1 MNVGYGPVTRGVDW
15 WCARRDAKLDIDALF
30 TIGTLTPHMVLIGQL
45 GLGYIEQEW
54 LRYRSDV
61 AGDLE
66 GLSIAKARHAAATK
80 ALALAELEL
89 REGTEPSD
97 EQLTRRIGGE
107 ERTAVS
113 VIRNRRL
120 AEHRRRAED
129 AATRR
134 QQLLTEWEQ
143 SQAAIGHLCDLV
155 QARFGLAQAHAFAA
169 AGYVFRR
176 RTSYLSHLIRRHPDG
191 KRIGQL
197 TRADFVEGPQW
208 MVAARAPDLV
218 EQAG

>member
-1 MNVGYGPVTRGVDW
+1 MNVRYGPITRAVDW
-15 WCARRDAKLDIDALF
+15 WCAHRDAKLDVDALF
-30 TIGTLTPHMVLIGQL
+30 TTGTLTPHMVLIGQL

-61 AGDLE
+61 ANDLE
-66 GLSIAKARHAAATK
+66 GLSIARARHAAATK

-89 REGTEPSD
+89 REGAEPSD
-97 EQLTRRIGGE
+97 EQLTRRVGGE

-129 AATRR
+129 AATRT
-134 QQLLTEWEQ
+134 QQLLNDWQQ
-143 SQAAIGHLCDLV
+143 SQAAIGQHCDLV
-155 QARFGLAQAHAFAA
+155 QARFRLAQARAFAA

-176 RTSYLSHLIRRHPDG
+176 RSSYLSHLIRRNPDG

-197 TRADFVEGPQW
+197 TRADFIESPQW
-208 MVAARAPDLV
+208 MVAARSPDLV

>member
-1 MNVGYGPVTRGVDW
+1 MNVRYGPVTRCVDW
-15 WCARRDAKLDIDALF
+15 WCARRDAKLDADALF
-30 TIGTLTPHMVLIGQL
+30 TTGTLTPHMVLIGRL

-54 LRYRSDV
+54 LGYRSDV
-61 AGDLE
+61 ADDLE
-66 GLSIAKARHAAATK
+66 GLSIARARHAAATK

-89 REGTEPSD
+89 REGSDLSD
-97 EQLTRRIGGE
+97 EQLTRRVGGE

-120 AEHRRRAED
+120 AEHRRRAEE
-129 AATRR
+129 AATRT
-134 QQLLTEWEQ
+134 QQLLNDWEQ
-143 SQAAIGHLCDLV
+143 SQGSIGRLTDLV
-155 QARFGLAQAHAFAA
+155 QARFRLAQARAYAA

-176 RTSYLSHLIRRHPDG
+176 RTCYLSHLIRRHPDG

-197 TRADFVEGPQW
+197 TRADFVESPQW
-208 MVAARAPDLV
+208 MVAAKSPDLV